1 MVCVCVYVCVVCVC
15 VSECACMGDGVRV
28 RCVRIFF
35 MACAELFGFE
45 QGQEWVV
52 GHFLFKKKVV

>member
-1 MVCVCVYVCVVCVC
+1 MDRNAEQLKPLFEQVYMQD
-15 VSECACMGDGVRV
+15 ADAWWQRW
-28 RCVRIFF
+28 RIFF